1 MQVTRWAGLH
11 NPGAWLVL
19 LGFALL
25 LGSVYVPVRAARRT
39 ADWESRATA
48 ILATLL
54 EASRGFPWGIE
65 PADEPVLRARFHA
78 LAWRDGL
85 PVADWQLQPQALPG
99 TVLVFTD
106 GIYAYHLASSPPDPQ
121 AMVSPAAV
129 PAYEAMAWPL
139 TADGPVQSV
148 FFAAD
153 NAPQAFT
160 RNLAAGYFGLGE
172 QRPRPGHGQRRGTGL
187 FEVAR
192 SYRSSVD
199 ERWILH

>member
-1 MQVTRWAGLH
+1 MQVTRWAGLS

-25 LGSVYVPVRAARRT
+25 LGSVYVPVRAAQRT
-39 ADWESRATA
+39 AHWESRACA
-48 ILATLL
+48 ILTTLL
-54 EASRGFPWGIE
+54 DASRGFPLGIE
-65 PADEPVLRARFHA
+65 PADEPVLLARFYA
-78 LAWRDGL
+78 LATRDGL
-85 PVADWQLQPQALPG
+85 DLAALQLRPQPLPG

-106 GIYAYHLASSPPDPQ
+106 GIYAYHLAGSPPDPQ
-121 AMVSPAAV
+121 AVVSPAAV
-129 PAYEAMAWPL
+129 PAYEAMAWPE
-139 TADGPVQSV
+139 ADDGPVHSV

-160 RNLAAGYFGLGE
+160 RNLAAGYFGLGD